1 MKHGPQVERQTTDCS
16 ANVLEA
22 RKHGKTLFLRNYMFI
37 HVSHMLLH
45 VYPCIIH
52 VVTLISSIHCHI
64 LNMLHSLAVV
74 ASSFHFHMHNM
85 YFKMQDGLVHQPINN
100 FLIVRNCSGGRPF
113 VKISAFCSVVLIC
126 LATIPLLSP
135 IWDRKK

>member
-1 MKHGPQVERQTTDCS
+1 MKDRPQTVPQN
-16 ANVLEA
+16 ALEA

-52 VVTLISSIHCHI
+52 VTTHISSIHCHI

-74 ASSFHFHMHNM
+74 ASSFHFHNM
-85 YFKMQDGLVHQPINN
+85 YSKCKMG
-100 FLIVRNCSGGRPF
+100 
-113 VKISAFCSVVLIC
+113 
-126 LATIPLLSP
+126 
-135 IWDRKK
+135 